1 MLAQVFSLERGQT
14 IQLLILVSI
23 NRRIYQPIIQQEVRQ
38 LAVLLNLMAM
48 LMISYKY
55 FIVNIVT
62 VLDSYKLHLTLY
74 TCTCSALL
82 VAEYETCVQVI

>member
-23 NRRIYQPIIQQEVRQ
+23 NRHIYQLIIQQEVRQ

-62 VLDSYKLHLTLY
+62 VLDSY
-74 TCTCSALL
+74 
-82 VAEYETCVQVI
+82 

>member
-23 NRRIYQPIIQQEVRQ
+23 NRHIYQLIIQQEVRQ

-48 LMISYKY
+48 LMIIYKY
-55 FIVNIVT
+55 FIINIVT
-62 VLDSYKLHLTLY
+62 VLRFLLATFDSIYLH
-74 TCTCSALL
+74 S
-82 VAEYETCVQVI
+82 